1 MQHQMENIM
10 KRTVVLTAIITVGIV
25 AIGAAA
31 YQAQPAAPRTIE
43 MEKLRDNL
51 YVLKSSTPGDNA
63 TFSGGNVSVFVTS
76 SGVTVVDT
84 KLAGW
89 GQPLLDDIKKIT
101 DKPVTTVINTH
112 THGDHTGNNNLF
124 TANVTFIAHENT
136 KANMQKM
143 PAFAGDNAKF
153 LPSKTYTTSTTVGA
167 GSERIELHYY
177 GAGHTNGDTW
187 VYFPA
192 LRVLQTG
199 DMFAWRDAPLCDRA
213 NGGSCVEFPKTI
225 AKALAEIKN
234 VDDVIPGHSPIMKL
248 KDLDEYQRFNADFV
262 AQALEAKNAGKSV
275 DDASATIGAALT
287 RKYPGYQS
295 TRVKAA
301 LQVVYDE
308 SK

>member
-1 MQHQMENIM
+1 MENTMTRILVLS
-10 KRTVVLTAIITVGIV
+10 TIIAAGVVSIA
-25 AIGAAA
+25 AAA
-31 YQAQPAAPRTIE
+31 YQAQPAGTRTIE
-43 MEKLRDNL
+43 TEKLRDNL

-63 TFSGGNVSVFVTS
+63 TFSGGNVSVFITS
-76 SGVTVVDT
+76 SGVTLVDT

-112 THGDHTGNNNLF
+112 THADHTGNNNLF
-124 TANVTFIAHENT
+124 TGQVTFIAQENT
-136 KANMQKM
+136 KTNMEKM
-143 PAFAGDNAKF
+143 ATFTGENARF
-153 LPSKTYTTSTTVGA
+153 LPSKTFTTTLTVGS
-167 GSERIELHYY
+167 GNDRIELHYY

-199 DMFAWRDAPLCDRA
+199 DMFAWKDAPLCDRA

-225 AKALAEIKN
+225 AKALAEIRN
-234 VDDVIPGHSPIMKL
+234 VDDVIPGHSPMMKL
-248 KDLDEYQRFNADFV
+248 KDLQEYQRFNADFV
-262 AQALEAKNAGKSV
+262 AQALAAKQAGTSV
-275 DDASATIGAALT
+275 DNASAAIGAALT
-287 RKYPGYQS
+287 RKYAGYQS

-301 LQVVYDE
+301 VQVVYDE